1 MATVKKVGNRTLKVI
16 CDCKRKHTIT
26 ATGEGDDMELEI
38 FSTPFPVDDSKKDD
52 KIDDKKKSSIFDFLA
67 D

>member
-1 MATVKKVGNRTLKVI
+1 MATVKKVGNRTLKVF

-38 FSTPFPVDDSKKDD
+38 FSTPFPTSDD
-52 KIDDKKKSSIFDFLA
+52 KPNDKPDNKKKTNFFDFLE
-67 D
+67 